1 MSRTR
6 TKSRSPSRASSV
18 MNSRRSRASLRSI
31 SEALEEENEMMEDIE
46 NVEQLLAVL
55 RECRID
61 REKIEAVNNYLEH
74 VEDNLEGLAGAMH
87 DIMSMFIFQAS
98 RRAMLARLTEVYE
111 KTVEERER
119 KEKEEKEEK
128 GKGKST
134 DDKATPPTDGAMSS
148 PGSPPPLSPEELQE
162 KQSRREEN
170 LHQAVKRADEEV
182 RRLEYWSDV
191 KEMVIEGESKDAVST
206 KKGWDPSWQGV
217 DNSGPAQPL
226 APSHDDPQTK

>member
-1 MSRTR
+1 M
-6 TKSRSPSRASSV
+6 
-18 MNSRRSRASLRSI
+18 RSI

-74 VEDNLEGLAGAMH
+74 ADDNLEGLAGAMH

-98 RRAMLARLTEVYE
+98 RRAMLARLTEVYD

-119 KEKEEKEEK
+119 KEKDEKEEK

-148 PGSPPPLSPEELQE
+148 PASPPPLSPEELQE

-191 KEMVIEGESKDAVST
+191 KEMVIEGETKDAVST

-217 DNSGPAQPL
+217 DNSGPAQPP
-226 APSHDDPQTK
+226 APSHDDPETK